1 MKKLI
6 FTILIIVLIAFVV
19 HWTGVP
25 IGSYVDIFLDKVFAW
40 TNGIIPRLTELI
52 PKFGAWV
59 KQSVQS
65 ITN

>member
-6 FTILIIVLIAFVV
+6 FTILIVVLLAFIV
-19 HWTGVP
+19 HWTGIP
-25 IGSYVDIFLDKVFAW
+25 IGTYIDIFLDKVFAW
-40 TNGIIPRLTELI
+40 TNNLIPRLTEII

-65 ITN
+65 IVK